1 MSRSVLW
8 RGIFLLALAVLAA
21 FAFIPPKEK
30 VKLGLD
36 LRGGMHLVLRVQTD
50 DALKAE
56 TDRDMEA
63 LRRFAAEEGI
73 PGLSTRQTS
82 SDKFELTGVPAG
94 KEDELTKLIE
104 DRFGKERWSWSRD
117 GGRYAFSMTDGNKVT
132 IREQAVSQ
140 ALTTIRNR
148 IDTFGVSEPV
158 IQRQRGTDRILI
170 QLPGVDD
177 PERVRK
183 LIKNT
188 AFLELRLVDQRAGSA
203 VGSREQLEALY
214 GGRIPEDVEVLPQD
228 QRDAEGRLT
237 GQTFWAVEKK
247 RLITGRD
254 LRTAAGTQDDFGQPI
269 VSFSLT
275 PEGARQFGKAT
286 GESIGRLLAIVLDG
300 KVQSAPVIRD
310 RISDSGQISGSFTQQ
325 EVTDL
330 ATSLRSGALPAGIE
344 SLEERTV
351 GASLGADSIKKGLS
365 AGLVATLLTIVTM
378 FLVYRLTGFN
388 AVAALALN
396 VVLLFGGLAGFGA
409 VLTLPGIAGIVL
421 TIGMAFDANV
431 LVFER
436 IREELK
442 AGKTVRSSIEAGFGK
457 ALAAIVDSN
466 ITTLVAALFLFQFG
480 TGPVKGFAVTL
491 TVGII
496 ATMIAGVVFSRWLFD
511 AIGERKA
518 RSDKLS
524 IWGLTLPPTSFDFM
538 KTRKLWVGISAA
550 VIVLGLIGIL
560 FLSGLN
566 FGIDFTG
573 GTQLVV
579 KFKSAPQADDIRSV
593 LAAQGLG
600 DATIQRIGTA
610 EENEVLIRTP
620 VKEGS
625 EEGTANTVTTALRSQ
640 FQDFEVR
647 STENV
652 GPQVGSELRRKGILA
667 VVFSM
672 IGMLFYIWARFELR
686 FGVGALMAVVHDVLV
701 TLGLYAFSGLE
712 FNLTTIAAFLTLVG
726 YSVNDTVVVFDRVRE
741 NMRKTPNKPL
751 IDVMN
756 LSLNQTLSRTILT
769 GGATLT
775 ACLALMFLG
784 GEVLRGFAFILFVGV
799 VVGTYSSIYIAS
811 PFALLWEERFGAG
824 ATSERSPVPAAKAR

>member
-8 RGIFLLALAVLAA
+8 RGIFLLALAAFAA
-21 FAFIPPKEK
+21 FAFIPPEDK

-73 PGLSTRQTS
+73 PGLTTRQSGTS
-82 SDKFELTGVPAG
+82 TFELTGVASG
-94 KEDELTKLIE
+94 KEDALAKIIE
-104 DRFGKERWSWSRD
+104 DRFGNERWTWSRD
-117 GGRYAFSMTDGNKVT
+117 GGRYSFSMTDGNRVT
-132 IREQAVSQ
+132 IREQAISQ

-148 IDTFGVSEPV
+148 IDTFGVAEPV

-188 AFLELRLVDQRAGSA
+188 AFLELRLVDERASSSA
-203 VGSREQLEALY
+203 GSREQLEASY
-214 GGRIPEDVEVLPQD
+214 GGRIPEDVEILPQD

-237 GQTFWAVEKK
+237 GQSFWAVERT

-254 LRTAAGTQDDFGQPI
+254 LRTAVGTQDDFGQPI

-286 GESIGRLLAIVLDG
+286 GENIGRLLAIVLDG

-330 ATSLRSGALPAGIE
+330 STALRSGALPAGIE

-365 AGLVATLLTIVTM
+365 AGVVATILTVITM

-388 AVAALALN
+388 AVAALVLN

-496 ATMIAGVVFSRWLFD
+496 ATMIAGVIFSRWLFD

-518 RSDKLS
+518 RTDKLS
-524 IWGLTLPPTSFDFM
+524 IWGLTFPPTSFDFM

-550 VIVLGLIGIL
+550 VILLGLVGIF

-579 KFKSAPQADDIRSV
+579 KFPSAPQADEIRSV

-625 EEGTANTVTTALRSQ
+625 EEGTAGTVTSALRSRY
-640 FQDFEVR
+640 QDFEVR

-672 IGMLFYIWARFELR
+672 IGMLVYIWVRFELR

-741 NMRKTPNKPL
+741 NMRKTPNRPL
-751 IDVMN
+751 IEVMN

-769 GGATLT
+769 GGTTLT

-811 PFALLWEERFGAG
+811 PFALLWEERFGG
-824 ATSERSPVPAAKAR
+824 ARAERSATVPAAKAR